1 MKKNY
6 SRMQA
11 LGLAIAV
18 LLFAVTTDLVAQA
31 TGTVT
36 GVVRDAA
43 NGDVLTG
50 ANVSVIGQTRGAT
63 VNFEGA
69 YSLTLPVGTYQLRAS
84 FVGYAP
90 LRKSVTVTAGQT
102 LSLDFD
108 MKTDLIGA
116 DDIIVLGTRST
127 ERTVIQSTVPVD
139 IITRVE
145 LEQFGFMQ
153 TTAMIRQLV
162 PSFNS
167 PKSSVTDGTDHI
179 NPATLR
185 GLGPD
190 QVLVLVNGKRRH
202 TSALVHLNG
211 SVGRGAT
218 GVDLNAIPSN
228 MIERIEV
235 LRDGAAAQYGSDA
248 IAGVINIVLKKDK
261 GLDASVTYGQ
271 IYSEE
276 QRGYKENEALAVDG
290 TPQTWAGNPAFL
302 DESVTYTDGKSL
314 NLHLGYGG
322 DIGNRG
328 NFYVAGQFRNQ
339 DPTNRAGLDPRQ
351 LYAKINNVDD
361 PREATANR
369 LNHKY
374 GSAELQDLGLF
385 YNAEYDL
392 TDDMMWYAFGGL
404 SNRQG
409 SAAGF
414 FRRAYETN
422 NPGIGFSNRNT
433 LEIYPDGF
441 LPHIET
447 NITDFS
453 LSTGTRGNAGG
464 WQYDIS
470 ETLGRNR
477 LEFGVNNSLN
487 ASLGSYSPSKFH
499 AGALVFTQA
508 STNLDMVRSMD
519 IGTASPLSVAIGGE
533 FRYENYQIEAGEAAS
548 YVAGPVAGKAAGS
561 QVFPGFTPRNATDKS
576 RTNFGAYLDMENEL
590 ISKLLVGTAVRFEN
604 YSDFGSIFTGKFS
617 GRYEILTGL
626 AIRGAASTGYRAPS
640 LAQSNFSAVAT
651 NFINGIPF
659 EIGTFPV
666 SSPAA
671 RALGAVDLKPEKSV
685 NLSAGMTYTM
695 GNFSLTAD
703 YYNIA
708 ITDRVVVS
716 ENFTGSGPGGTLQ
729 SFLQSQGVNA
739 TGGRFFTNAV
749 DSRTSGVD
757 IIARHAVQFSDYTL
771 RTTLAANITSTEIT
785 NKDQI
790 STPDALKQYTAIP
803 LFGRVE
809 QGRYEESQ
817 PGNNIQSSFN
827 LSRGSWD
834 GVLRVNRFGSYKSF
848 HTADPKLDQEF
859 GAKIITDLEISNR
872 IAPSA
877 RFAIG
882 VNNLFDVYPDRQLQP
897 NSNSGM
903 FQYSSFSPFG
913 FDGRYIYSR
922 LTLKF

>member
-1 MKKNY
+1 M
-6 SRMQA
+6 
-11 LGLAIAV
+11 
-18 LLFAVTTDLVAQA
+18 
-31 TGTVT
+31 
-36 GVVRDAA
+36 
-43 NGDVLTG
+43 
-50 ANVSVIGQTRGAT
+50 
-63 VNFEGA
+63 
-69 YSLTLPVGTYQLRAS
+69 
-84 FVGYAP
+84 
-90 LRKSVTVTAGQT
+90 RKSVTVTAGRT
-102 LSLDFD
+102 EVLNFE
-108 MKTDLIGA
+108 MKPDLIGV
-116 DDIIVLGTRST
+116 DDIVVLGTRST
-127 ERTVIQSTVPVD
+127 ERTVIESTVPVD
-139 IITRVE
+139 IITRLE

-261 GLDASVTYGQ
+261 GLDASMTYGQ
-271 IYSEE
+271 IYSVA
-276 QRGYKENEALAVDG
+276 QRGYTLNEALAVDG
-290 TPQTWAGNPAFL
+290 TPQSWAGNPAFL

-314 NLHLGYGG
+314 NLHMGYGG
-322 DIGNRG
+322 DIGSRG
-328 NFYVAGQFRNQ
+328 NFYIGGQFRNQ

-369 LNHKY
+369 LNHKH
-374 GSAELQDLGLF
+374 GSAELQDLSLF

-392 TDDMMWYAFGGL
+392 ADNLTWYAFGGV

-409 SAAGF
+409 RAAGF
-414 FRRAYETN
+414 FRRAWESNTAA
-422 NPGIGFSNRNT
+422 GFSQRNT

-447 NITDFS
+447 GITDFS
-453 LSTGTRGNAGG
+453 LSTGTRGDVGG
-464 WQYDIS
+464 WRYDLS
-470 ETLGRNR
+470 ETIGRNR

-487 ASLGSYSPSKFH
+487 ASLGSYSPSKFY

-508 STNLDMVRSMD
+508 STNLDLVRSYE
-519 IGTASPLSVAIGGE
+519 IGTASPMSVAVGGE

-548 YVAGPVAGKAAGS
+548 YVAGPVAGKAAGA

-576 RTNFGAYLDMENEL
+576 RTNVGAYVDLEND
-590 ISKLLVGTAVRFEN
+590 ITSALLVGAAVRFEN
-604 YSDFGSIFTGKFS
+604 YSDFGSILTGKFS
-617 GRYEILTGL
+617 GRYELFSGL
-626 AIRGAASTGYRAPS
+626 ALRGAASTGYRAPS

-671 RALGAVDLKPEKSV
+671 RALGAVDLKPEKSI
-685 NLSAGMTYTM
+685 NLSGGLTFTI
-695 GNFSLTAD
+695 GNFSLTTD
-703 YYNIA
+703 YYNIE

-716 ENFTGSGPGGTLQ
+716 ENFTGSGTGGTLQ

-749 DSRTSGVD
+749 DSRTQGVD
-757 IIARHAVQFSDYTL
+757 IIARYAVQFSDYTL
-771 RTTLAANITSTEIT
+771 RTTVAANITSTEIT
-785 NKDQI
+785 NKDEI
-790 STPDALKQYTAIP
+790 TTPEALKQYTSVP

-809 QGRYEESQ
+809 QGRYEGSQ
-817 PGNNIQSSFN
+817 PGNNFQSSFN
-827 LSRGSWD
+827 LSRGNWD
-834 GVLRVNRFGSYKSF
+834 GVLRVNRFGTYKAF
-848 HTADPKLDQEF
+848 HTADPKLDQVF
-859 GAKIITDLEISNR
+859 GAKVITDLEISNQF
-872 IAPSA
+872 APGA
-877 RFAIG
+877 RFAFG

-897 NSNSGM
+897 NSNFGM
-903 FQYSSFSPFG
+903 FQYSSFTPFG
-913 FDGRYIYSR
+913 FDGRYLYSR
-922 LTLKF
+922 LVLNL

>member
-1 MKKNY
+1 ML
-6 SRMQA
+6 RMGRMMAFMA
-11 LGLAIAV
+11 LIIPSSVMAQSMG
-18 LLFAVTTDLVAQA
+18 TVA
-31 TGTVT
+31 GTVT
-36 GVVRDAA
+36 DAS
-43 NGDVLTG
+43 NGDALTG
-50 ANVSVIGQTRGAT
+50 ANISVIGQTRGVT
-63 VNFEGA
+63 SNIEGS
-69 YSLTLPVGTYQLRAS
+69 YSLSLPAGTYQLRAT
-84 FVGYAP
+84 FVGFAP
-90 LRKSVTVTAGQT
+90 LRKSVTITAGQSVA
-102 LSLDFD
+102 LNFD
-108 MKTDLIGA
+108 MKPDLIGV
-116 DDIIVLGTRST
+116 DDIVVLGTRST
-127 ERTVIQSTVPVD
+127 ERTVIESTVPVD
-139 IITRVE
+139 IISRME
-145 LEQFGFMQ
+145 LEQFGFSQ

-202 TSALVHLNG
+202 TGALVHLNG

-261 GLDASVTYGQ
+261 GLDASMTYGQ
-271 IYSEE
+271 NYSVE
-276 QRGYKENEALAVDG
+276 QRGYKLNEALAVDG
-290 TPQTWAGNPAFL
+290 TPQSWAGNPAFL
-302 DESVTYTDGKSL
+302 EESVTYTDGKSL

-322 DIGNRG
+322 EIGNRG
-328 NFYVAGQFRNQ
+328 NFYIGGQYRNQ

-374 GSAELQDLGLF
+374 GSAELQDLSMF

-392 TDDMMWYAFGGL
+392 TDNMTWYAFGGL

-409 SAAGF
+409 RAAGF
-414 FRRAYETN
+414 FRRAWESNTAV
-422 NPGIGFSNRNT
+422 GFSQRNT

-447 NITDFS
+447 GVTDFS
-453 LSTGTRGNAGG
+453 LSTGTRGDVGG
-464 WQYDIS
+464 WRYDLS
-470 ETLGRNR
+470 ETIGRNR
-477 LEFGVNNSLN
+477 LDFGVNNSLN
-487 ASLGSYSPSKFH
+487 ASLGSYSPSKFY

-508 STNLDMVRSMD
+508 STNLDLVRSYE
-519 IGTASPLSVAIGGE
+519 IGTASPLSVGVGGE

-548 YVAGPVAGKAAGS
+548 YVAGPVAGKAAGA

-576 RTNFGAYLDMENEL
+576 RSNVGAYVDLENEI
-590 ISKLLVGTAVRFEN
+590 ISNLLMGAAVRFEN
-604 YSDFGSIFTGKFS
+604 YSDFGSILTGKLS
-617 GRYEILTGL
+617 GRYEILEGL
-626 AIRGAASTGYRAPS
+626 AVRGAASTGYRAPS

-671 RALGAVDLKPEKSV
+671 RALGAVDLEPETSV
-685 NLSAGMTYTM
+685 NLSGGVTYTRN
-695 GNFSLTAD
+695 NFSLTAD

-716 ENFTGSGPGGTLQ
+716 ENFTGSGPGGSLQ

-757 IIARHAVQFSDYTL
+757 IIARYALQLSDYTL

-785 NKDQI
+785 NKDEI
-790 STPDALKQYTAIP
+790 TTPDALKQYTAVP

-809 QGRYEESQ
+809 QGRYESSQ
-817 PGNNIQSSFN
+817 PGNNFQSSFN
-827 LSRGSWD
+827 LSRGNWD
-834 GVLRVNRFGSYKSF
+834 AVVRVNRFGVYKAF
-848 HTADPKLDQEF
+848 HTSDPKLDQEF
-859 GAKIITDLEISNR
+859 GAKVITDLELSNQ

-877 RFAIG
+877 RFAVG

-897 NSNSGM
+897 NSNFGM
-903 FQYSSFSPFG
+903 FQYSSFTPFG
-913 FDGRYIYSR
+913 FDGRYMYTR
-922 LTLKF
+922 LLVNF